1 MKALLMLLVMLGPFA
16 HAQVIP
22 ITGPYPTQK
31 YNDHLP
37 GTLPPEEG
45 SFEKVVEDAQKF
57 PTEEVIK
64 ESSDKTS
71 QKKSKSKRDD
81 SLGTV
86 MVGYQLLTTWIPSK
100 KLISYTH
107 IFNDKWSLEF
117 EYARSSLSVPII
129 AIDLGEVSERRY
141 SLLARRYV
149 GNSFHYTFGP
159 YFNQFDAEVGSSIL
173 NRIGTET
180 TSSFETAG
188 GGLALGIGNRW
199 HWDNGFT
206 LGLEW
211 FRMNVPLFVTK
222 VESRILNNVSD
233 DDDEDDIQTVIRRF
247 NRIPTFVLF
256 GIKLGYTF

>member
-1 MKALLMLLVMLGPFA
+1 MKALLMLLVIFVPIA
-16 HAQVIP
+16 SAQVIP
-22 ITGPYPTQK
+22 TTEPYPTQK
-31 YNDHLP
+31 SSDHLP

-45 SFEKVVEDAQKF
+45 SFEKVVEDAGKV
-57 PTEEVIK
+57 PTEDVSQ
-64 ESSDKTS
+64 ESADSTP
-71 QKKSKSKRDD
+71 QKKPKKRRD
-81 SLGTV
+81 SFGTV

-100 KLISYTH
+100 KLLSYTQ
-107 IFNDKWSLEF
+107 ILNKKWSLEF

-129 AIDLGEVSERRY
+129 AIDLGEVTERRY

-149 GNSFHYTFGP
+149 GDSFHYAFGP
-159 YFNQFDAEVGSSIL
+159 YYNQFNAEVGSSIL

-180 TSSFETAG
+180 TSSFETEG
-188 GGLALGIGNRW
+188 GGIALGIGNRW

-233 DDDEDDIQTVIRRF
+233 NDDEDDIQTVIRRF